1 MSMEFFLP
9 CKPGS
14 DNYSAATFRGHS
26 IYHPCKDQPQYYMS
40 ATHQSKHLGQDVFQ
54 NSDDLR
60 LHTSN
65 VHTQLNVGDANF
77 GNNTRLLNLQ

>member
-1 MSMEFFLP
+1 MFMEFFLP
-9 CKPGS
+9 RDTGS
-14 DNYSAATFRGHS
+14 DIYSAAIFRDHS

-40 ATHQSKHLGQDVFQ
+40 ATHQSKHLGQDVVQ

-65 VHTQLNVGDANF
+65 AHTQLNVGDANF
-77 GNNTRLLNLQ
+77 CSNTRFLNLQ